1 MSHPLINPDSKHY
14 AMFDGVEAI
23 ERLEQLFSVEE
34 LKAWAK
40 ISAFKYRLRVGHKGE
55 STDWMSD
62 IKKIKTFEDYY
73 KYLESRNN
81 DNN

>member
-1 MSHPLINPDSKHY
+1 MSHPLINENSKHY
-14 AMFDGVEAI
+14 SMFDGREAI
-23 ERLEQLFSVEE
+23 ERLEQMFSVEE

-55 STDWMSD
+55 STDWMLD

-73 KYLESRNN
+73 KYLEDTDYVNN
-81 DNN
+81 